1 MDWGRIVLPR
11 ALIDRRPVRG
21 GGGRWKE
28 DRRRYAGP
36 DECDLLPEQ
45 FILCSEGFTLL

>member
-1 MDWGRIVLPR
+1 MGAGTEEAETVGAGTMVVER
-11 ALIDRRPVRG
+11 
-21 GGGRWKE
+21 E
-28 DRRRYAGP
+28 YAGP